1 MTLYELREKYYFH
14 DSSIVKVAFD
24 ADKKILTLEIEFCF
38 WMQEWYDKSEPSN
51 GLIRLTFDDVSR
63 FEYDDNIADR
73 IFFDELDSEI
83 LKGEL
88 DAEGNLVFFSV
99 EMPDFSNDDEDIYW
113 LLKINA
119 ANVEV
124 KELERYNL

>member
-14 DSSIVKVAFD
+14 DSSIQKVDFD
-24 ADKKILTLEIEFCF
+24 ADKKVLTLEIEFCF
-38 WMQEWYDKSEPSN
+38 WWQPWYNKSEPTN
-51 GLIRLTFDDVSR
+51 GLIRLTFEDVSL
-63 FEYDDNIADR
+63 FEYDDDIADR

-99 EMPDFSNDDEDIYW
+99 ETPDFSDDDEDIYW

-124 KELERYNL
+124 EELERYNL

>member
-38 WMQEWYDKSEPSN
+38 WWQPWYNKSEPSN
-51 GLIRLTFDDVSR
+51 GLIRLTFEDVSF
-63 FEYDDNIADR
+63 FEYDNDIANR
-73 IFFDELDSEI
+73 IFSDELDSEI
-83 LKGEL
+83 LSGEL

-99 EMPDFSNDDEDIYW
+99 ETLDFFNDEEIYW
-113 LLKINA
+113 QLKINA

-124 KELERYNL
+124 EELERYNL

>member
-1 MTLYELREKYYFH
+1 MTLHELREKYYFH

-38 WMQEWYDKSEPSN
+38 WWKPWYNKSEPSN
-51 GLIRLTFDDVSR
+51 GLIRLTFEDVSL
-63 FEYDDNIADR
+63 FEYDDDIADR
-73 IFFDELDSEI
+73 IFLDELDSEI
-83 LKGEL
+83 LKVEL

-99 EMPDFSNDDEDIYW
+99 ETPDFSDDDEYIYW
-113 LLKINA
+113 QLKINA

-124 KELERYNL
+124 EELERYNL

>member
-24 ADKKILTLEIEFCF
+24 ADKKILTLEIEFCL

-73 IFFDELDSEI
+73 IFSDELDSEI

-99 EMPDFSNDDEDIYW
+99 ETPDFSYDDEDIYW
-113 LLKINA
+113 QLKINA

-124 KELERYNL
+124 EELERYNL

>member
-1 MTLYELREKYYFH
+1 M
-14 DSSIVKVAFD
+14 
-24 ADKKILTLEIEFCF
+24 
-38 WMQEWYDKSEPSN
+38 
-51 GLIRLTFDDVSR
+51 IRLTFEEVSL

-73 IFFDELDSEI
+73 IFSDELDSEI

-88 DAEGNLVFFSV
+88 DEEGNFVFFSV
-99 EMPDFSNDDEDIYW
+99 ETPDFSNDDEDIYW

-124 KELERYNL
+124 EELARYNL

>member
-14 DSSIVKVAFD
+14 DSSIVKVTFD
-24 ADKKILTLEIEFCF
+24 ADKKILMLEIEFCF
-38 WMQEWYDKSEPSN
+38 WMQPWYDKSEPSN
-51 GLIRLTFDDVSR
+51 GLIRLTFEDVSL
-63 FEYDDNIADR
+63 FEYDKDIAER
-73 IFFDELDSEI
+73 IFSDIDSEI

-99 EMPDFSNDDEDIYW
+99 ETPDFSDDDEDIYW
-113 LLKINA
+113 QLKINA

-124 KELERYNL
+124 EELERYNL

>member
-14 DSSIVKVAFD
+14 DSSIQKVDFD
-24 ADKKILTLEIEFCF
+24 ADKKVLTLEIEFCF
-38 WMQEWYDKSEPSN
+38 WWQPWYNKSEPTN
-51 GLIRLTFDDVSR
+51 GLIRLTFEDVSL
-63 FEYDDNIADR
+63 FEYDDDIAAR
-73 IFFDELDSEI
+73 IFSDIDSEI

-88 DAEGNLVFFSV
+88 DEIGNLVFFSV
-99 EMPDFSNDDEDIYW
+99 ETPDFSNDDEDIYW

-124 KELERYNL
+124 EELERYNL